1 MQEKLIFI
9 GRGRLL
15 LSFPPFHARA
25 GFQAS
30 LYSANIITEL
40 QKTQS
45 PMMTTINVFYSHT
58 SLICFTFHN

>member
-9 GRGRLL
+9 GRGRLFAL
-15 LSFPPFHARA
+15 LPPFHARA

-40 QKTQS
+40 PKN
-45 PMMTTINVFYSHT
+45 TITYDDYH
-58 SLICFTFHN
+58 